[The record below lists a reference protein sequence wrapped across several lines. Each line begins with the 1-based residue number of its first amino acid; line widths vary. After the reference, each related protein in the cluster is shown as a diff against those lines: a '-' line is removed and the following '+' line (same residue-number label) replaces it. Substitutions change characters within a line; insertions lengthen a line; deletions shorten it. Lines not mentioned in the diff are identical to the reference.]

1 MPGHARLTPPA
12 RQDVRELRD
21 WLAEVA
27 GHERARRFVDRL
39 LRHCEQLAA
48 TPQAGRVRAEFGEG
62 VRSTV
67 VSPYVIFYE
76 PRSYGM
82 RILRIIH
89 GNRDIDRA
97 WREGT

>member
-1 MPGHARLTPPA
+1 MPGHARLTAPA
-12 RQDVRELRD
+12 RQDLRELRN
-21 WLAEVA
+21 WLAEAA
-27 GHERARRFVDRL
+27 GGERARRFVDRL
-39 LRHCEQLAA
+39 LRHCEELSAI
-48 TPQAGRVRAEFGEG
+48 PQAGRVRPEFGEG

-82 RILRIIH
+82 RNLRIIH

-97 WREGT
+97 